1 MTIDERAREAARRTS
16 SAIAATTDASEGYQ
30 DLLRMRRRRSRTV
43 LVLATATVFAV
54 AAALWAGSYG
64 LSARRTAPAVPA
76 PSPTHT
82 ESLAKPF
89 LAAPPLCGADDYT
102 QFILRQEGLSNDV
115 RSATDVSGL
124 CPGGP
129 VAGRY
134 LSVLMSVGAP
144 EPFAFT
150 LPADWTVRG
159 VFSDNADD
167 ALPAGGGILVRS
179 VRTGDG
185 FAITVYPVE
194 RDPSGNRGTD
204 LGLTPQQIATWA
216 AAQHPVAASPAT
228 PTTVDGRAAWQVDF
242 ALRSGAPAPTPCI
255 IGGGC
260 AAVFDVRTMSA
271 SGPGAFGILPGGQ
284 SRAVLFSTTSGAPV
298 LVWVWGHAGS
308 DDITNPKSEIRAV
321 VDSIDLGPQ
330 LG

>member
-1 MTIDERAREAARRTS
+1 MTIDELARDAARRTS
-16 SAIAATTDASEGYQ
+16 SAVASTTDAAEGYQ

-76 PSPTHT
+76 PRPTHT
-82 ESLAKPF
+82 NGVAKPF
-89 LAAPPLCGADDYT
+89 LAAPPLCGHDEWT
-102 QFILRQEGLSNDV
+102 EFILKQEGLGNDV
-115 RSATDVSGL
+115 RSATDMGSP
-124 CPGGP
+124 CPAGP

-134 LSVLMSVGAP
+134 LSVLMSVGSP
-144 EPFAFT
+144 EPFGFT
-150 LPADWTVRG
+150 LPADWKVSG
-159 VFSDNADD
+159 VPTDFSGDPM
-167 ALPAGGGILVRS
+167 PAGGGILVRS

-194 RDPSGNRGTD
+194 RDPSGPKGTE
-204 LGLTPQQIATWA
+204 LGQTPREIAAWA
-216 AAQHPVAASPAT
+216 AAQHALSTSQAIRT
-228 PTTVDGRAAWQVDF
+228 EVDGRTAWQVDF
-242 ALRSGAPAPTPCI
+242 ALRPGAPAPSPCV

-260 AAVFDVRTMSA
+260 AAVFDVRTHST
-271 SGPGAFGILPGGQ
+271 SPGSFGILPGGQ
-284 SRAVLFSTTSGAPV
+284 ARALLFSTTSGAPA

-308 DDITNPKSEIRAV
+308 DDISDPTSEIRSV